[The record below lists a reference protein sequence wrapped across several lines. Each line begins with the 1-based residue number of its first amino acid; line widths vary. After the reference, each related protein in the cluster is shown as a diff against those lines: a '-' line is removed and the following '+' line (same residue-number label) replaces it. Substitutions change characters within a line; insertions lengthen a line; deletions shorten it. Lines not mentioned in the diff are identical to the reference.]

1 MISRLGTAGRRRCLR
16 WHDQRCRPL
25 LIPPEPNMAGNC
37 VLLEVVTDAEAIAH
51 TATLTELR
59 G

>member
-1 MISRLGTAGRRRCLR
+1 
-16 WHDQRCRPL
+16 
-25 LIPPEPNMAGNC
+25 MAGNC
-37 VLLEVVTDAEAIAH
+37 VSLEVVTDAEAITH